1 MNKDELMALCDELET
16 SKQKISIN
24 CIQLNDA
31 STHKLLTAREP
42 KKFSEHW
49 QRICDN
55 FNLLYSKP
63 ENVAKLRQ
71 AILQLAVQGKL
82 VPQDPKEDPASVLFE
97 KIYTERKRLIKEKKI
112 KRDNALEPITVNEIP
127 FELPKGWEWKK
138 LGELCIIKG
147 GKRVPKGYQLLETKT
162 PLVYIRVTD
171 LKNMTINTTNLRYI
185 SKKVYDQIKNYN
197 INKDDVYITI
207 AGTIGAVGEV
217 PDMFDGANLTEN
229 AAKLMF
235 SGFNKKFLIW
245 ALYSSI
251 IQKQFQNS
259 FKQMAQP
266 KLALNKIAS
275 TLFPLPP
282 LNEQKRI
289 VAKVDELM
297 ALCDELETRLSQSQ
311 TDCDRLMEAAV
322 AEILAA

>member
-1 MNKDELMALCDELET
+1 
-16 SKQKISIN
+16 
-24 CIQLNDA
+24 
-31 STHKLLTAREP
+31 
-42 KKFSEHW
+42 
-49 QRICDN
+49 
-55 FNLLYSKP
+55 
-63 ENVAKLRQ
+63 
-71 AILQLAVQGKL
+71 
-82 VPQDPKEDPASVLFE
+82 
-97 KIYTERKRLIKEKKI
+97 
-112 KRDNALEPITVNEIP
+112 
-127 FELPKGWEWKK
+127 
-138 LGELCIIKG
+138 
-147 GKRVPKGYQLLETKT
+147 
-162 PLVYIRVTD
+162 
-171 LKNMTINTTNLRYI
+171 
-185 SKKVYDQIKNYN
+185 
-197 INKDDVYITI
+197 
-207 AGTIGAVGEV
+207 
-217 PDMFDGANLTEN
+217 MFDGANLTEN